1 MSSENGVFLDFDI
14 EEQSEEG
21 TEDYYKCSSFDKL
34 TEESIIPKTG
44 YYLGLDISQNSS
56 GICLYANG
64 VRNTYNSKVDY
75 DKDDVF
81 AEARMRKQL
90 KQDLL
95 EVING
100 NELKLIVIEDV
111 FEGAN
116 AEVVRKLYALNTAI
130 DDLILDGLVVC
141 KNFVR
146 VQNGVWKSWL
156 SVVDS
161 NKDLKGFND
170 KEKIQ
175 GYLRI
180 LGIEEYGDG
189 FQDRLDATGMVVG
202 YFLNK
207 ANGGTVA
214 VEKKK
219 RVNFKDV
226 SVVYEEDID
235 LVIMGMAYGNEENVN
250 VSYFEGKKIS
260 KKLMTDYLTE
270 NPDMLFIS
278 KDKVNIGLL
287 AEELGLPI
295 YENGG
300 YVGFWIDG
308 NKKKKYLK

>member
-1 MSSENGVFLDFDI
+1 MSSKNGVFLDIDM
-14 EEQSEEG
+14 EEQCEEG
-21 TEDYYKCSSFDKL
+21 IEDYYKCSSFDKL
-34 TEESIIPKTG
+34 TEENIIPKTG
-44 YYLGLDISQNSS
+44 YFLGLDISQNSS

-75 DKDDVF
+75 DKNDVF

-100 NELKLIVIEDV
+100 NELELIVIEDV

-141 KNFVR
+141 KDFVR

-175 GYLRI
+175 GYLKI
-180 LGIEEYGDG
+180 LGIDESGEG
-189 FQDRLDATGMVVG
+189 FQDRLDATGMVIG

-207 ANGGTVA
+207 ANGGTVV

-219 RVNFKDV
+219 RVNFKDI

-250 VSYFEGKKIS
+250 VRYFEGKRIS

-270 NPDMLFIS
+270 DPDKLFIS

-287 AEELGLPI
+287 AGELGLPI

-300 YVGFWIDG
+300 YVGFWVDG

>member
-1 MSSENGVFLDFDI
+1 MSSENEVFLDFDI

-44 YYLGLDISQNSS
+44 YFLGLDISQNSS

-75 DKDDVF
+75 DKNDVF

-100 NELKLIVIEDV
+100 NELELIVIEDV

-141 KNFVR
+141 KDFVR

-175 GYLRI
+175 GYLKI
-180 LGIEEYGDG
+180 LGIEESGDG
-189 FQDRLDATGMVVG
+189 FQDRLDATGMVLG

-207 ANGGTVA
+207 ANGGTVV

-250 VSYFEGKKIS
+250 VGYFEGKKIS

-287 AEELGLPI
+287 AGELGLPI

-300 YVGFWIDG
+300 YVGFWVDG

>member
-1 MSSENGVFLDFDI
+1 MSSENRVFLDFDI
-14 EEQSEEG
+14 EEQSEES

-34 TEESIIPKTG
+34 TEENIIPKTG
-44 YYLGLDISQNSS
+44 YFLGLDISQNSS

-75 DKDDVF
+75 DKNDVF

-100 NELKLIVIEDV
+100 NELELIVIEDV

-141 KNFVR
+141 KDFVR

-175 GYLRI
+175 GYLKI
-180 LGIEEYGDG
+180 LGIEESGEG
-189 FQDRLDATGMVVG
+189 FQDRLDATGMVIG
-202 YFLNK
+202 YFLNN
-207 ANGGTVA
+207 ANGGTVV

-226 SVVYEEDID
+226 SVIYEEDID

-250 VSYFEGKKIS
+250 VRYFEGKKIS

-300 YVGFWIDG
+300 YVGFWVDG

>member
-1 MSSENGVFLDFDI
+1 MSRENGVFLDLDM
-14 EEQSEEG
+14 EEQYEEG

-34 TEESIIPKTG
+34 TEENIIPKTG
-44 YYLGLDISQNSS
+44 YFLGLDISQNSS

-75 DKDDVF
+75 DKNDVF

-90 KQDLL
+90 KEDLL

-100 NELKLIVIEDV
+100 NELELIVIEDV

-141 KNFVR
+141 KDFVR

-175 GYLRI
+175 GYLKI

-207 ANGGTVA
+207 ANGGTVV

-235 LVIMGMAYGNEENVN
+235 LVIMGMAYGNEESVN
-250 VSYFEGKKIS
+250 VRYFEGKKIS

-300 YVGFWIDG
+300 YVGFWVDG

>member
-1 MSSENGVFLDFDI
+1 MSNENGVFLDFDI

-75 DKDDVF
+75 DKNDVF

-100 NELKLIVIEDV
+100 NELELIVIEDV

-141 KNFVR
+141 KDFVR

-175 GYLRI
+175 GYLKI
-180 LGIEEYGDG
+180 LGIEESGDG
-189 FQDRLDATGMVVG
+189 FQDRLDATGMVIG

-207 ANGGTVA
+207 ANGGTVVA
-214 VEKKK
+214 EKKK

-250 VSYFEGKKIS
+250 VRYFEGKKIS

-300 YVGFWIDG
+300 YVGFWVDG

>member
-1 MSSENGVFLDFDI
+1 MSSENRVFLDLDM
-14 EEQSEEG
+14 EEQREEG

-44 YYLGLDISQNSS
+44 YFLGLDISQNSS

-75 DKDDVF
+75 DKNDVF

-100 NELKLIVIEDV
+100 NELELIVIEDV

-141 KNFVR
+141 KDFVR

-175 GYLRI
+175 GYLKI
-180 LGIEEYGDG
+180 LGIEESGDG
-189 FQDRLDATGMVVG
+189 FQDRLDATGMVLG

-260 KKLMTDYLTE
+260 KKLMIDYLTE

-300 YVGFWIDG
+300 YVGFWIDS
-308 NKKKKYLK
+308 NKKKKYIK

>member
-1 MSSENGVFLDFDI
+1 MSSENRVFLDLDM
-14 EEQSEEG
+14 EEQREEG
-21 TEDYYKCSSFDKL
+21 TEDYYKCSKFDRL
-34 TEESIIPKTG
+34 IEENIIPKTG
-44 YYLGLDISQNSS
+44 YFLGLDISQNSS

-75 DKDDVF
+75 DKNDVF

-90 KQDLL
+90 KEDLL

-100 NELKLIVIEDV
+100 NELELIVIEDV

-141 KNFVR
+141 KDFVR

-175 GYLRI
+175 GYLKI
-180 LGIEEYGDG
+180 LGIEESGDG
-189 FQDRLDATGMVVG
+189 FQDRLDATGMVIG

-207 ANGGTVA
+207 VNGETAV

-219 RVNFKDV
+219 RVKFKDV

-250 VSYFEGKKIS
+250 VRYFEGKRIS

-270 NPDMLFIS
+270 DPDKLFIS

-295 YENGG
+295 YESGG
-300 YVGFWIDG
+300 YVGFWIDS
-308 NKKKKYLK
+308 NKKKKYIK

>member
-1 MSSENGVFLDFDI
+1 MSSENEVFLDFDI
-14 EEQSEEG
+14 EEQREEG

-44 YYLGLDISQNSS
+44 YFLGLDISQNSS

-75 DKDDVF
+75 DKNDVF

-100 NELKLIVIEDV
+100 NELELIVIEDV

-141 KNFVR
+141 KDFVR

-175 GYLRI
+175 GYLKI
-180 LGIEEYGDG
+180 LGIEESGDG
-189 FQDRLDATGMVVG
+189 FQDRLDATGMVLG

-207 ANGGTVA
+207 ANGGTVV

-250 VSYFEGKKIS
+250 VRYFEGKKIS

-287 AEELGLPI
+287 AKELGLPI

-300 YVGFWIDG
+300 YVGFWVDG

>member
-1 MSSENGVFLDFDI
+1 MSSENEVFLDFDI

-44 YYLGLDISQNSS
+44 YFLGLDISQNSS

-75 DKDDVF
+75 DKNDVF

-100 NELKLIVIEDV
+100 NELELIVIEDV

-141 KNFVR
+141 KDFVR

-175 GYLRI
+175 GYLKI
-180 LGIEEYGDG
+180 LGIEESGDG
-189 FQDRLDATGMVVG
+189 FQDRLDATGMVLG

-207 ANGGTVA
+207 ANGGTVV

-250 VSYFEGKKIS
+250 VGYFEGKKIS

-300 YVGFWIDG
+300 YVGFWVDG

>member
-1 MSSENGVFLDFDI
+1 MCNENGVFLDFDI
-14 EEQSEEG
+14 EEQYEEG

-34 TEESIIPKTG
+34 TEENIIPKTG

-75 DKDDVF
+75 DKNDVF

-141 KNFVR
+141 KDFVR

-175 GYLRI
+175 GYLKI

-287 AEELGLPI
+287 AKELGLPI

-300 YVGFWIDG
+300 YVGFWIDS
-308 NKKKKYLK
+308 NKRKKYLK

>member
-1 MSSENGVFLDFDI
+1 MSIENGVFLDFDI
-14 EEQSEEG
+14 EEQSEES

-75 DKDDVF
+75 DKNDVF

-141 KNFVR
+141 KDFVR

-175 GYLRI
+175 GYLKI
-180 LGIEEYGDG
+180 LGIEEFGDG
-189 FQDRLDATGMVVG
+189 FQDRLDATGMVIG

-207 ANGGTVA
+207 ANGGTVV

>member
-1 MSSENGVFLDFDI
+1 MSSKNGVFLDFDI

-34 TEESIIPKTG
+34 TEENIIPKIG
-44 YYLGLDISQNSS
+44 YFLGLDISQNSS

-75 DKDDVF
+75 DKNDVF

-100 NELKLIVIEDV
+100 NGLELIVIEDV

-141 KNFVR
+141 KDFVR

-175 GYLRI
+175 GYLKI
-180 LGIEEYGDG
+180 LGIEESGDG
-189 FQDRLDATGMVVG
+189 FQDRLDATGMVIG
-202 YFLNK
+202 YLLNK
-207 ANGGTVA
+207 ANGGTVV

-219 RVNFKDV
+219 RVNFKDI

-250 VSYFEGKKIS
+250 VRYFEGKRIS
-260 KKLMTDYLTE
+260 KKLMIDYLTE
-270 NPDMLFIS
+270 DPDKLFIS

-295 YENGG
+295 YEKGG
-300 YVGFWIDG
+300 YVGFWVDG

>member
-1 MSSENGVFLDFDI
+1 MSNENGVFLDFDI
-14 EEQSEEG
+14 EEQYEEG

-34 TEESIIPKTG
+34 TEGNIIPKTG
-44 YYLGLDISQNSS
+44 YFLGLDISQNSS

-75 DKDDVF
+75 DKNDVF

-175 GYLRI
+175 GYLKI

-207 ANGGTVA
+207 ANGRTVA

-219 RVNFKDV
+219 RVKFKDV

-287 AEELGLPI
+287 AKELGLPI

>member
-1 MSSENGVFLDFDI
+1 MSNENGVFLDFDI
-14 EEQSEEG
+14 EEQYEEG

-34 TEESIIPKTG
+34 TEENIIPKTG

-75 DKDDVF
+75 DKNDVF

-141 KNFVR
+141 KDFVR
-146 VQNGVWKSWL
+146 IQNGVWKSWL

-175 GYLRI
+175 GYLKI

-207 ANGGTVA
+207 ANGETVA

-308 NKKKKYLK
+308 NKRKKYLK

>member
-1 MSSENGVFLDFDI
+1 MSSENRVFLDLDI
-14 EEQSEEG
+14 EEQNAEG
-21 TEDYYKCSSFDKL
+21 TEDYYKCSKFDKL
-34 TEESIIPKTG
+34 MEENIIPKTG
-44 YYLGLDISQNSS
+44 YFLGLDISQNSS
-56 GICLYANG
+56 GICLYVNG

-75 DKDDVF
+75 DKNDVF

-100 NELKLIVIEDV
+100 NELELIVIEDV

-116 AEVVRKLYALNTAI
+116 TEVVRKLYALNTAI

-141 KNFVR
+141 KDFVR

-175 GYLRI
+175 GYLKI
-180 LGIEEYGDG
+180 LGIEESGEG
-189 FQDRLDATGMVVG
+189 FQDRLDATGMVIG

-207 ANGGTVA
+207 AKGGTVV

-250 VSYFEGKKIS
+250 VRYFEGKRIS

-270 NPDMLFIS
+270 DPYKLFIS

-300 YVGFWIDG
+300 YVGFWVDG

>member
-1 MSSENGVFLDFDI
+1 MSRKNGVFLDLDM
-14 EEQSEEG
+14 EEQYEEG

-34 TEESIIPKTG
+34 TEENIIPKTG
-44 YYLGLDISQNSS
+44 YFLGLDISQNSS

-75 DKDDVF
+75 DKNDVF

-90 KQDLL
+90 KEDLL

-100 NELKLIVIEDV
+100 NELELIVIEDV

-141 KNFVR
+141 KDFVR

-175 GYLRI
+175 GYLKI

-235 LVIMGMAYGNEENVN
+235 LVIMGMAYGNEESVN
-250 VSYFEGKKIS
+250 VRYFEGKKIS

-300 YVGFWIDG
+300 YVGFWVDG

>member
-1 MSSENGVFLDFDI
+1 MSSENEVFLDFDI

-44 YYLGLDISQNSS
+44 YFLGLDISQNSS

-75 DKDDVF
+75 DKNDVF

-100 NELKLIVIEDV
+100 NELELIVIEDV

-141 KNFVR
+141 KDFVR

-175 GYLRI
+175 GYLKI
-180 LGIEEYGDG
+180 LGIEESGDG
-189 FQDRLDATGMVVG
+189 FQDRLDATGMVLG

-207 ANGGTVA
+207 ANGGTVV

-250 VSYFEGKKIS
+250 VRYFEGKKIS

-287 AEELGLPI
+287 AKELGLPI

-300 YVGFWIDG
+300 YVGFWVDG

>member
-1 MSSENGVFLDFDI
+1 MSIENGVFLDFDI
-14 EEQSEEG
+14 EEQSEES

-75 DKDDVF
+75 DKNDVF

-141 KNFVR
+141 KDFVR

-175 GYLRI
+175 GYLKI

-260 KKLMTDYLTE
+260 KKLMIDYLTE

-300 YVGFWIDG
+300 YVGFWIDS

>member
-1 MSSENGVFLDFDI
+1 MSSENEVFLDFDI
-14 EEQSEEG
+14 EEQYEEG

-34 TEESIIPKTG
+34 TEKSIIPKTG

-90 KQDLL
+90 KEDLL
-95 EVING
+95 EIING
-100 NELKLIVIEDV
+100 NELELIVIEDV

-141 KNFVR
+141 KVFVR

-175 GYLRI
+175 GYLKI
-180 LGIEEYGDG
+180 LGIEEFGDG
-189 FQDRLDATGMVVG
+189 FQDRLDATGMVIG

-207 ANGGTVA
+207 ANGGTVT

>member
-1 MSSENGVFLDFDI
+1 MCNENGVFLDFDI
-14 EEQSEEG
+14 EEQSEES

-175 GYLRI
+175 GYLKI
-180 LGIEEYGDG
+180 LGIEEFGDG
-189 FQDRLDATGMVVG
+189 FQDRLDATGMVIG

-207 ANGGTVA
+207 ANGETVK

-219 RVNFKDV
+219 RVKFKDV

-235 LVIMGMAYGNEENVN
+235 LVIMDMAYGNEENVN

-278 KDKVNIGLL
+278 KDKVSIGLL

>member
-1 MSSENGVFLDFDI
+1 MSSENKVFLDFDI
-14 EEQSEEG
+14 EEQNEEG

-44 YYLGLDISQNSS
+44 YFLGLDISQNSS

-75 DKDDVF
+75 DKNDVF

-90 KQDLL
+90 KEDLL

-100 NELKLIVIEDV
+100 NELELIVIEDV

-141 KNFVR
+141 KDFVR

-175 GYLRI
+175 GYLKI
-180 LGIEEYGDG
+180 LGIEESGDG
-189 FQDRLDATGMVVG
+189 FQDRLDATGMVLG

-207 ANGGTVA
+207 ANGGTVV

-250 VSYFEGKKIS
+250 VRYFEGKKIS

-287 AEELGLPI
+287 AKELGLPI

-300 YVGFWIDG
+300 YVGFWVDG

>member
-34 TEESIIPKTG
+34 TEENIIPKTG
-44 YYLGLDISQNSS
+44 YFLGLDISQNSS

-90 KQDLL
+90 KEDLL

-100 NELKLIVIEDV
+100 NELELIVIEDV

-141 KNFVR
+141 KDFVR

-175 GYLRI
+175 GYLKI

-207 ANGGTVA
+207 ANGGTVV
-214 VEKKK
+214 VEKKR

-235 LVIMGMAYGNEENVN
+235 LVIMGMAYGNEESVN
-250 VSYFEGKKIS
+250 VRYFEGKKIS

-300 YVGFWIDG
+300 YVGFWVNG

>member
-1 MSSENGVFLDFDI
+1 MSSKNRVFLDLDM
-14 EEQSEEG
+14 EEQREEG
-21 TEDYYKCSSFDKL
+21 TEDYYKCSRFDKL
-34 TEESIIPKTG
+34 MEENIIPKTG
-44 YYLGLDISQNSS
+44 YFLGLDISQNSS

-75 DKDDVF
+75 DKNDVF

-100 NELKLIVIEDV
+100 NELELIVIEDV

-141 KNFVR
+141 KDFVR

-175 GYLRI
+175 GYLKI
-180 LGIEEYGDG
+180 LGIEESGDG
-189 FQDRLDATGMVVG
+189 FQDRLDATGMVIG

-207 ANGGTVA
+207 VNGETAV

-219 RVNFKDV
+219 RVKFKDV
-226 SVVYEEDID
+226 SVIYEEDID

-250 VSYFEGKKIS
+250 VRYFEGKKIS

-300 YVGFWIDG
+300 YVGFWVDG

>member
-1 MSSENGVFLDFDI
+1 MSSKNGVFLDLDM
-14 EEQSEEG
+14 EEQYEEG

-34 TEESIIPKTG
+34 TEENIIPKTG
-44 YYLGLDISQNSS
+44 YFLGLDISQNSS

-75 DKDDVF
+75 DKNDVF

-100 NELKLIVIEDV
+100 NELELIVIEDV

-141 KNFVR
+141 KDFVR

-175 GYLRI
+175 GYLKI
-180 LGIEEYGDG
+180 LGIEESGDG
-189 FQDRLDATGMVVG
+189 FQDRLDAAGMVVG

-207 ANGGTVA
+207 ANSGTVV

-219 RVNFKDV
+219 RVKFKDV

-235 LVIMGMAYGNEENVN
+235 LVIMDMAYGNEENVN

-287 AEELGLPI
+287 AKELGLPI

-300 YVGFWIDG
+300 YVGFWVDG

>member
-1 MSSENGVFLDFDI
+1 MSSENEVFLDFDI
-14 EEQSEEG
+14 EEQSGEG

-34 TEESIIPKTG
+34 TEENIIPKTG
-44 YYLGLDISQNSS
+44 YFLGLDISQNSS

-75 DKDDVF
+75 DKNDVF

-141 KNFVR
+141 KDFVR

-175 GYLRI
+175 GYLKI
-180 LGIEEYGDG
+180 LGIEESGDG

-207 ANGGTVA
+207 ANGGTVV

-250 VSYFEGKKIS
+250 VRYFEGKKIS

-287 AEELGLPI
+287 AKELGLPI

-308 NKKKKYLK
+308 NKKKKYIK

>member
-1 MSSENGVFLDFDI
+1 MSSENEVFLDFDI

-141 KNFVR
+141 KDFVR

-170 KEKIQ
+170 KEKIR
-175 GYLRI
+175 GYLKI

-308 NKKKKYLK
+308 NKRKKYLK

>member
-1 MSSENGVFLDFDI
+1 MCNENGVFLDFDI

-141 KNFVR
+141 KDFVR

-175 GYLRI
+175 GYLKI
-180 LGIEEYGDG
+180 LGIEEFGDG
-189 FQDRLDATGMVVG
+189 FQDRLDATGMIIG

-207 ANGGTVA
+207 ANGGTVT

-219 RVNFKDV
+219 RVKFKDV

-235 LVIMGMAYGNEENVN
+235 LVIMDMAYGNEENVN

-278 KDKVNIGLL
+278 KDKVSIGLL

>member
-1 MSSENGVFLDFDI
+1 MSNENGVFLDFDI

-21 TEDYYKCSSFDKL
+21 IEDYYKCSSFDKL
-34 TEESIIPKTG
+34 TEENIIPKTG

-75 DKDDVF
+75 DKNDVF

-141 KNFVR
+141 KDFVR

-175 GYLRI
+175 GYLKI

-287 AEELGLPI
+287 AKELGLPI

-300 YVGFWIDG
+300 YVGFWIDS
-308 NKKKKYLK
+308 NKRKKYLK

>member
-1 MSSENGVFLDFDI
+1 MSNENGVFLDFDI

-34 TEESIIPKTG
+34 TEENIIPKTG
-44 YYLGLDISQNSS
+44 YFLGLDISQNSS

-75 DKDDVF
+75 DKNGVF

-100 NELKLIVIEDV
+100 NELELIVIEDV

-141 KNFVR
+141 KDFVR

-175 GYLRI
+175 GYLKI
-180 LGIEEYGDG
+180 LGIEESGDG

-207 ANGGTVA
+207 ANGGTVV

-235 LVIMGMAYGNEENVN
+235 LVIMDMAYGNEENVN
-250 VSYFEGKKIS
+250 VRYFEGKKIS

-270 NPDMLFIS
+270 SPDMLFIS

-300 YVGFWIDG
+300 YVGFWVDG

>member
-1 MSSENGVFLDFDI
+1 MSSENEVFLDFDI

-44 YYLGLDISQNSS
+44 YFLGLDISQNSS

-75 DKDDVF
+75 DKNDVF

-90 KQDLL
+90 KEDLL

-100 NELKLIVIEDV
+100 NELELIVIEDV

-141 KNFVR
+141 KDFVR

-175 GYLRI
+175 GYLKI
-180 LGIEEYGDG
+180 LGIEESGDG
-189 FQDRLDATGMVVG
+189 FQDRLDATGMVLG

-207 ANGGTVA
+207 ANGGTVV

-250 VSYFEGKKIS
+250 VRYFEGKKIS

-287 AEELGLPI
+287 AKELGLPI

-300 YVGFWIDG
+300 YVGFWVDG

>member
-1 MSSENGVFLDFDI
+1 MSSENGEFLDLDM
-14 EEQSEEG
+14 EEQYEEG

-44 YYLGLDISQNSS
+44 YFLGLDISQNSS

-75 DKDDVF
+75 DKNDVF

-100 NELKLIVIEDV
+100 NELELIVIEDV

-141 KNFVR
+141 KDFVR

-175 GYLRI
+175 GYLKI
-180 LGIEEYGDG
+180 LGIEESGDG
-189 FQDRLDATGMVVG
+189 FQDRLDATGMVLG

-260 KKLMTDYLTE
+260 KKLMIDYLTE

-300 YVGFWIDG
+300 YVGFWIDS
-308 NKKKKYLK
+308 NKKKKYIK

>member
-1 MSSENGVFLDFDI
+1 M
-14 EEQSEEG
+14 
-21 TEDYYKCSSFDKL
+21 
-34 TEESIIPKTG
+34 
-44 YYLGLDISQNSS
+44 
-56 GICLYANG
+56 YANG

-75 DKDDVF
+75 DKNDVF

-100 NELKLIVIEDV
+100 NELELIVIEDV

-141 KNFVR
+141 KDFVR

-175 GYLRI
+175 GYLKI
-180 LGIEEYGDG
+180 LGIEESGDG
-189 FQDRLDATGMVVG
+189 FQDRLDAAGMVVG

-207 ANGGTVA
+207 ANSGTVV

-219 RVNFKDV
+219 RVKFKDV

-235 LVIMGMAYGNEENVN
+235 LVIMDMAYGNEENVN

-287 AEELGLPI
+287 AKELGLPI

-300 YVGFWIDG
+300 YVGFWVDG

>member
-1 MSSENGVFLDFDI
+1 MSSENEVFLDFDI

-21 TEDYYKCSSFDKL
+21 TEDYYKCPSFDKL

-44 YYLGLDISQNSS
+44 YFLGLDISQNSS

-75 DKDDVF
+75 DKNDVF

-90 KQDLL
+90 KEDLL

-100 NELKLIVIEDV
+100 NELELIVIEDV

-141 KNFVR
+141 KDFVR

-175 GYLRI
+175 GYLKI
-180 LGIEEYGDG
+180 LGIEESGDG
-189 FQDRLDATGMVVG
+189 FQDRLDATGMVLG

-207 ANGGTVA
+207 ANGGTVV

-250 VSYFEGKKIS
+250 VRYFEGKKIS

-287 AEELGLPI
+287 AKELGLPI

-300 YVGFWIDG
+300 YVGFWVDG

>member
-1 MSSENGVFLDFDI
+1 MSSKNGVFLDLDM
-14 EEQSEEG
+14 EEQYEEG

-34 TEESIIPKTG
+34 TEENIIPKTG
-44 YYLGLDISQNSS
+44 YFLGLDISQNSS

-75 DKDDVF
+75 DKNDVF

-100 NELKLIVIEDV
+100 NELELIVIEDV

-141 KNFVR
+141 KDFVR

-175 GYLRI
+175 GYLKI
-180 LGIEEYGDG
+180 LGIEESGDG
-189 FQDRLDATGMVVG
+189 FQDRLDAAGMVVG

-207 ANGGTVA
+207 ANSGTVV

-219 RVNFKDV
+219 RVNFKDI

-250 VSYFEGKKIS
+250 VRYFEGKRIS
-260 KKLMTDYLTE
+260 KKLMIDYLTE

-300 YVGFWIDG
+300 YVGFWVDG

>member
-1 MSSENGVFLDFDI
+1 MSSKNGVFLDFDI

-34 TEESIIPKTG
+34 TEENIIPKIG
-44 YYLGLDISQNSS
+44 YFLGLDISQNSS

-75 DKDDVF
+75 DKNDVF

-100 NELKLIVIEDV
+100 NELELIIIEDV

-141 KNFVR
+141 KDFVR

-175 GYLRI
+175 GYLKI
-180 LGIEEYGDG
+180 LGIEESGDG

-207 ANGGTVA
+207 ANGGTVV

-219 RVNFKDV
+219 RVKFKDV

-235 LVIMGMAYGNEENVN
+235 LVIMGMAYGNEESVN
-250 VSYFEGKKIS
+250 VRYFEGKRIS
-260 KKLMTDYLTE
+260 KKLMIDYLTE
-270 NPDMLFIS
+270 DPDKLFIS

-300 YVGFWIDG
+300 YVGFWVDG
-308 NKKKKYLK
+308 NKKKKYRK

>member
-1 MSSENGVFLDFDI
+1 MSNENGVFLDFDI

-44 YYLGLDISQNSS
+44 YFLGLDISQNSS

-75 DKDDVF
+75 DKNDVF

-100 NELKLIVIEDV
+100 NELELIVIEDV

-141 KNFVR
+141 KDFVR
-146 VQNGVWKSWL
+146 IQNGVWKSWL

-175 GYLRI
+175 GYLKI

-207 ANGGTVA
+207 ANGGTVT

-235 LVIMGMAYGNEENVN
+235 LVIMDMAYGNEENVN

-270 NPDMLFIS
+270 KPDMLFIS
-278 KDKVNIGLL
+278 KDKVSIGLL